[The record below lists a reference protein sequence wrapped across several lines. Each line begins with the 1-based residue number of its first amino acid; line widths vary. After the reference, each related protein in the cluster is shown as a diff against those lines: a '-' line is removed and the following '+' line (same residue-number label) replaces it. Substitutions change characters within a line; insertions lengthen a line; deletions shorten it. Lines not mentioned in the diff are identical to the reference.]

1 MIDHER
7 NYDMKTYVKILT
19 VMLAVLMLCSLT
31 ACGGGEPEETL
42 ETQRVPE
49 WSLNVN
55 GKELYVGMEMPEDLG
70 EPTSY
75 FEAASCAIQG
85 LDKDY
90 TYGSI
95 LVKTEDDGKT
105 ERIVGLTI
113 LDDGAATNM
122 GATIGSTR
130 DKVVG
135 LHGTPSNESETA
147 LTYTAG
153 EGVIVKFLLR
163 DGTVTSITY
172 TVQ

>member
-1 MIDHER
+1 
-7 NYDMKTYVKILT
+7 MKTYQKILSAI
-19 VMLAVLMLCSLT
+19 LAVLMLCALT
-31 ACGGGEPEETL
+31 ACGGGEVEQTQ
-42 ETQRVPE
+42 ETQRVTE

-55 GKELYVGMEMPEDLG
+55 GSELFVGMDMPKDLG
-70 EPTSY
+70 EPTAY

-113 LDDGAATNM
+113 LDDGAATTM
-122 GATIGSTR
+122 GATIGDSR
-130 DKVVG
+130 DKVIG
-135 LHGTPSNESETA
+135 AHGTPSSESETA
-147 LTYTAG
+147 LTYSAG

-163 DGTVTSITY
+163 DGSVTSIVY

>member
-1 MIDHER
+1 
-7 NYDMKTYVKILT
+7 MKTYVKL
-19 VMLAVLMLCSLT
+19 LSAFFAVLMLFTLS
-31 ACGGGEPEETL
+31 ACGGGEVEQTQ

-49 WSLNVN
+49 WSMNVN
-55 GKELYVGMEMPEDLG
+55 GRELYVGMDMPKDLG
-70 EPTSY
+70 EPTAY

-95 LVKTEDDGKT
+95 LVKTEDDGKQ

-130 DKVVG
+130 DEVVG
-135 LHGTPSNESETA
+135 VHGTPSEESETSLIYA
-147 LTYTAG
+147 AG
-153 EGVIVKFLLR
+153 EGVIAKFLLR

-172 TVQ
+172 TFR

>member
-1 MIDHER
+1 
-7 NYDMKTYVKILT
+7 MKTYQRILS
-19 VMLAVLMLCSLT
+19 VILAVLMLCVVT
-31 ACGGGEPEETL
+31 ACGTEPVEPQ

-55 GKELYVGMEMPEDLG
+55 GNELYVGMNMPKDLG
-70 EPTSY
+70 EPTAY

-122 GATIGSTR
+122 GATIGDSR

-135 LHGTPSNESETA
+135 VHGTPSSESETA
-147 LTYTAG
+147 LTYHAG
-153 EGVIVKFLLR
+153 DGVVAKFLLR
-163 DGTVTSITY
+163 DGVVTSIVY

>member
-1 MIDHER
+1 
-7 NYDMKTYVKILT
+7 MKTYMKILA
-19 VMLAVLMLCSLT
+19 AVLAIMMLMTSLI
-31 ACGGGEPEETL
+31 ACGNGEAG
-42 ETQRVPE
+42 ETQETKRVEE

-55 GKELYVGMEMPEDLG
+55 AKELYVGMDMPKDLG

-75 FEAASCAIQG
+75 FEAASCAVQG

-113 LDDGAATNM
+113 LDDGAATTM
-122 GATIGSTR
+122 GVTIGDSR

-135 LHGTPSNESETA
+135 AHGTPKSESDTA
-147 LTYTAG
+147 LIYSAG
-153 EGVIVKFLLR
+153 SGVIAKFLLR
-163 DGTVTSITY
+163 DGAVTSITY
-172 TVQ
+172 TLGE

>member
-1 MIDHER
+1 MK
-7 NYDMKTYVKILT
+7 MKTYVKMMSVL
-19 VMLAVLMLCSLT
+19 LAVLMLFALS
-31 ACGGGEPEETL
+31 ACGSGEPEQTQ

-55 GKELYVGMEMPEDLG
+55 GHELYVGMNMPKDLG
-70 EPTSY
+70 EPAAY

-122 GATIGSTR
+122 GVTIGDSR

-135 LHGTPSNESETA
+135 VHGAPSSESETA
-147 LTYTAG
+147 LTYSAG
-153 EGVIVKFLLR
+153 EGVIAKFLLR
-163 DGTVTSITY
+163 DGSVTSIVY

>member
-1 MIDHER
+1 
-7 NYDMKTYVKILT
+7 MKRYFKS
-19 VMLAVLMLCSLT
+19 LAIVLAALLLIASLV
-31 ACGGGEPEETL
+31 ACGGDTPEITH
-42 ETQRVPE
+42 ETQRVEE
-49 WSLNVN
+49 WGLNVN
-55 GKELYVGMEMPEDLG
+55 GKELYVGMNMPKDLG

-113 LDDGAATNM
+113 LDDGAATTM

-130 DKVVG
+130 DEVVG
-135 LHGTPSNESETA
+135 VHGTPKSESDTA
-147 LTYTAG
+147 LTYAAG
-153 EGVIVKFLLR
+153 EGVVAKFLLR
-163 DGTVTSITY
+163 DGVVTSITY
-172 TVQ
+172 TITE

>member
-1 MIDHER
+1 
-7 NYDMKTYVKILT
+7 MKTYVKILAALLA
-19 VMLAVLMLCSLT
+19 MLMMIAMA
-31 ACGGGEPEETL
+31 ACGNEASEEPQ

-55 GKELYVGMEMPEDLG
+55 GVELYVGMDMPDNLG
-70 EPTSY
+70 EPNNY
-75 FEAASCAIQG
+75 FESASCAIQG

-95 LVKTEDDGKT
+95 LVKTEDDGKK

-122 GATIGSTR
+122 GVTIGSTR
-130 DKVVG
+130 DEVVG
-135 LHGTPSNESETA
+135 AHGTPSNESETA
-147 LTYTAG
+147 LTYAAG
-153 EGVIVKFLLR
+153 EGVIAKFLLR

>member
-1 MIDHER
+1 
-7 NYDMKTYVKILT
+7 MKTYLKILSLILSL
-19 VMLAVLMLCSLT
+19 MMLCTLI
-31 ACGGGEPEETL
+31 ACGAEKVEETQ

-55 GKELYVGMEMPEDLG
+55 GKELYVGMDMPKDLG
-70 EPTSY
+70 EPTAY

-95 LVKTEDDGKT
+95 LVKTEDDGKK

-122 GATIGSTR
+122 GVTIGSTR
-130 DKVVG
+130 DDVVG
-135 LHGTPSNESETA
+135 AHGTPSNESETA
-147 LTYTAG
+147 LTYAAG
-153 EGVIVKFLLR
+153 EGVIAKFLLR

>member
-1 MIDHER
+1 
-7 NYDMKTYVKILT
+7 
-19 VMLAVLMLCSLT
+19 
-31 ACGGGEPEETL
+31 
-42 ETQRVPE
+42 
-49 WSLNVN
+49 
-55 GKELYVGMEMPEDLG
+55 MPKDLG

-153 EGVIVKFLLR
+153 EGVIAKFLLR

>member
-1 MIDHER
+1 
-7 NYDMKTYVKILT
+7 MKCVF
-19 VMLAVLMLCSLT
+19 M
-31 ACGGGEPEETL
+31 
-42 ETQRVPE
+42 
-49 WSLNVN
+49 N
-55 GKELYVGMEMPEDLG
+55 MPKDLG
-70 EPTSY
+70 EPTAY

-122 GATIGSTR
+122 GVTIGDSR

-135 LHGTPSNESETA
+135 VHGAPSNESETA
-147 LTYTAG
+147 LVYSAG
-153 EGVIVKFLLR
+153 EGVIAKFLLR
-163 DGTVTSITY
+163 DGSVTSIVY
-172 TVQ
+172 TIQ

>member
-1 MIDHER
+1 
-7 NYDMKTYVKILT
+7 MKTYQRILS
-19 VMLAVLMLCSLT
+19 VILAVLMLCVMT
-31 ACGGGEPEETL
+31 ACGTEPEEPQ

-55 GKELYVGMEMPEDLG
+55 GNELYVGMDMPKDLG
-70 EPTSY
+70 EPTAY

-122 GATIGSTR
+122 GATIGDSR

-135 LHGTPSNESETA
+135 VHGTPSSESETA
-147 LTYTAG
+147 LIYHAG
-153 EGVIVKFLLR
+153 DGVVAKFLLR
-163 DGTVTSITY
+163 DGVVTSIAY

>member
-1 MIDHER
+1 
-7 NYDMKTYVKILT
+7 MKTYQKIVSLL
-19 VMLAVLMLCSLT
+19 LALLMLCALT
-31 ACGGGEPEETL
+31 ACGGETEEPL

-49 WSLNVN
+49 WSLNVR
-55 GKELYVGMEMPEDLG
+55 GTELYVGMDMPGDLG
-70 EPTSY
+70 EPTNY

-113 LDDGAATNM
+113 LDDSAATNM
-122 GATIGSTR
+122 GVTIGSTR
-130 DKVVG
+130 DDVVG
-135 LHGTPSNESETA
+135 RHGAPTSESATA
-147 LTYTAG
+147 LIYSAG
-153 EGVIVKFLLR
+153 EGVIAKFLLR
-163 DGTVTSITY
+163 DGVVTSITY

>member
-1 MIDHER
+1 MISAF
-7 NYDMKTYVKILT
+7 
-19 VMLAVLMLCSLT
+19 LAVLMLFTLS
-31 ACGGGEPEETL
+31 ACGGGEAEQTQ

-49 WSLNVN
+49 WSMNVN
-55 GKELYVGMEMPEDLG
+55 GRELYVGMDMPKDLG
-70 EPTSY
+70 EPTAY

-95 LVKTEDDGKT
+95 LVKTEDDGKQ

-130 DKVVG
+130 DEVVG
-135 LHGTPSNESETA
+135 VHGTPSEESETSLIYA
-147 LTYTAG
+147 AG
-153 EGVIVKFLLR
+153 EGVIAKFLLR

>member
-1 MIDHER
+1 
-7 NYDMKTYVKILT
+7 MKKLLLILA
-19 VMLAVLMLCSLT
+19 LVLSFSLFLFSLT

-55 GKELYVGMEMPEDLG
+55 GKELYVGMEMPKDLG

-105 ERIVGLTI
+105 EQRDAEFCQNRYRHI
-113 LDDGAATNM
+113 LFSHT
-122 GATIGSTR
+122 T
-130 DKVVG
+130 
-135 LHGTPSNESETA
+135 
-147 LTYTAG
+147 
-153 EGVIVKFLLR
+153 
-163 DGTVTSITY
+163 
-172 TVQ
+172 